1 MMLLV
6 KVMIVISALRIQIK
20 TDETLAI
27 LTVLAFL
34 YFIGNAIAKYL
45 SAEANTSE
53 IKETI
58 SDVFRKKKVIK
69 INKLLLNIVD
79 LDKYDSSQ

>member
-27 LTVLAFL
+27 LTVLVFL
-34 YFIGNAIAKYL
+34 YFIGKAIAKYL
-45 SAEANTSE
+45 SPAATISE

-58 SDVFRKKKVIK
+58 RDVFRKKKLLIQK
-69 INKLLLNIVD
+69 I
-79 LDKYDSSQ
+79 YY